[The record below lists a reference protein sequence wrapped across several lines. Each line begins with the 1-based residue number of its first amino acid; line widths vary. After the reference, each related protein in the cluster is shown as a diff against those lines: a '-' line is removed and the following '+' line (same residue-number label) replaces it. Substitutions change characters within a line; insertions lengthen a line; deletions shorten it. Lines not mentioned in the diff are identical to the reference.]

1 MSEKTSVLLSDV
13 TIKGDIIEK
22 ERLVIDAKI
31 DGDVTADKLH
41 THSGSKINGNI
52 SSTDVSLGG
61 TSNGNINSDLIKIKS
76 TAEVEGVL
84 NQKNLSIEEGAKL
97 KIKAET
103 Y

>member
-13 TIKGDIIEK
+13 SVKGDIVEK
-22 ERLVIDAKI
+22 EKLIIDAKI
-31 DGDVTADKLH
+31 DGDITADKLH
-41 THSGSKINGNI
+41 THSGAKITGNI
-52 SSTDVSLGG
+52 SSSDVVLGG
-61 TSNGNINSDLIKIKS
+61 TSKGNVSSDVIKIRS
-76 TAEVEGVL
+76 TADVDGVL

>member
-13 TIKGDIIEK
+13 SIKGNIVEK
-22 ERLVIDAKI
+22 EKLIIDSKVE
-31 DGDVTADKLH
+31 GDITADKLH
-41 THSGSKINGNI
+41 THSGAKINGNI
-52 SSTDVSLGG
+52 NSSDVILGG
-61 TSNGNINSDLIKIKS
+61 TSKGNVNSDVIKIRS

-84 NQKNLSIEEGAKL
+84 NQKNLSIDEGAKL

>member
-103 Y
+103 L

>member
-13 TIKGDIIEK
+13 TIKGDIVEK
-22 ERLVIDAKI
+22 EKLIIDSKVEGNI
-31 DGDVTADKLH
+31 TADKLH
-41 THSGSKINGNI
+41 THSGAKINGNI
-52 SSTDVSLGG
+52 NSSDLILGG
-61 TSNGNINSDLIKIKS
+61 TSVGNVNSDVIKIRS

-84 NQKNLSIEEGAKL
+84 NQKNLSIDEGAKL